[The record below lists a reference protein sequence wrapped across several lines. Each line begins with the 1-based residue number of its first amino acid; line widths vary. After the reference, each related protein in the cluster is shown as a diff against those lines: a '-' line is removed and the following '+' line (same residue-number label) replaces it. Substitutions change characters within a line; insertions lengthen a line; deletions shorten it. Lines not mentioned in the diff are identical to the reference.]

1 MIKLLLLAG
10 ILTGLVMA
18 KFEMP
23 VKARRSAIK
32 FSERASVMQRFRLP
46 SISLRD
52 NVSWLRKDGELYLA
66 VKVVDQEVNRLDR
79 VRFFHLFHIL
89 ALNNAPCV
97 GEYRGLASG
106 ASDNY

>member
-1 MIKLLLLAG
+1 M
-10 ILTGLVMA
+10 
-18 KFEMP
+18 
-23 VKARRSAIK
+23 
-32 FSERASVMQRFRLP
+32 
-46 SISLRD
+46 
-52 NVSWLRKDGELYLA
+52 SWLRKDGELYLA

-89 ALNNAPCV
+89 ALNNATCV